1 MYQITEEIMVHIIDC
16 AIRALLLH

>member
-1 MYQITEEIMVHIIDC
+1 MYQFTEEIMVHIIDC